1 MTTLLWTSGRSP
13 IGEEFRT
20 GYLGPYPIATLGPN
34 PHSQHKADA
43 VPFFGVIKFFG
54 ETISIPG
61 YSLDEVQKK
70 TEGRLAACLQR
81 AGLFRGNWK
90 REH

>member
-1 MTTLLWTSGRSP
+1 MTTLTWTSGRSP

-20 GYLGPYPIATLGPN
+20 GYLGPYAIATLGPN
-34 PHSQHKADA
+34 PHSPQAADA

-61 YSLDEVQKK
+61 RSLDEVQRK
-70 TEGRLAACLQR
+70 TEGRLTACLQR
-81 AGLFRGNWK
+81 AGLFDNNWK
-90 REH
+90 KGN